1 MTESNTLSPEFKQA
15 QRARL
20 QEMLRQLSA
29 RSLEARQTIRDQEHE
44 VGDSVDTSTEE
55 LDTASILQLKKNEM
69 ETMHLIEQALER
81 MEDDVYGECEECGD
95 EIGRRRL
102 EIQPFSLLCV
112 ECKETIERE
121 AKRQLTRPGLMD
133 GYE

>member
-1 MTESNTLSPEFKQA
+1 MTDTDTLSPEFKQA

-20 QEMLRQLSA
+20 EEMLRQLSA
-29 RSLEARQTIRDQEHE
+29 RSLEARQTIREQERE

-55 LDTASILQLKKNEM
+55 LDTASILQLKKSEM
-69 ETMHLIEQALER
+69 ETMHLIEQALKRLDE
-81 MEDDVYGECEECGD
+81 DVYGECEECGD
-95 EIGRRRL
+95 IIGKRRL

-112 ECKETIERE
+112 ECKEALEQE
-121 AKRQLTRPGLMD
+121 EKRQLVRPGLMD

>member
-102 EIQPFSLLCV
+102 EIQPS
-112 ECKETIERE
+112 KRSE
-121 AKRQLTRPGLMD
+121 ARSSSARKLR
-133 GYE
+133 

>member
-1 MTESNTLSPEFKQA
+1 MTDPNMLTPEFKQA
-15 QRARL
+15 QRDRL
-20 QEMLRQLSA
+20 EAMLKQLSA

-44 VGDSVDTSTEE
+44 VGDSVDTSAEE

-81 MEDDVYGECEECGD
+81 LREDVYGECEECG
-95 EIGRRRL
+95 EHIGKRRL

-112 ECKETIERE
+112 DCKEELEEE
-121 AKRQLTRPGLMD
+121 ARRLQTRPGLMD